1 MAPQSTH
8 DEPHEKT
15 YPSCGFPLSVT
26 WMAQS
31 GLDVGKENEGHIL
44 AVLSTMWNTLIV
56 KAAQTDSGSET
67 TTPSLAVM

>member
-15 YPSCGFPLSVT
+15 SPSCGFPLSVT

-31 GLDVGKENEGHIL
+31 GLDVGKEEGHIL

-56 KAAQTDSGSET
+56 KAAQADSGSET